1 MKRSKRKKKSSIYA
15 IVERRPP
22 NSVTRSPAARVAHCP
37 THSGSTQSFSPVGH
51 SAVFAG
57 KEKPSCRKRGR
68 ERMPKTNN
76 KKGCQGKRRT
86 ARLPSSSPLPW
97 KSVPFF
103 FFRLLSAQQRRRRA
117 RLLPPPIAFA
127 ECHRRRRL
135 PDAGGGRQQ
144 FSPSFPMVVV
154 ACKCH
159 HPQAHLASP
168 LQLLVEMEARAGQL
182 WILMA
187 FSR

>member
-1 MKRSKRKKKSSIYA
+1 MKRSKREKKSSIYA

-22 NSVTRSPAARVAHCP
+22 SSVTRSPAARVAHCP

-103 FFRLLSAQQRRRRA
+103 FFVFSRRSKGGGVHAFCHRPL
-117 RLLPPPIAFA
+117 LLPSATA
-127 ECHRRRRL
+127 
-135 PDAGGGRQQ
+135 
-144 FSPSFPMVVV
+144 VVV
-154 ACKCH
+154 CQMPEGDDNSSA
-159 HPQAHLASP
+159 PLFRWWWWRASVIILKRTWRLRCNSWLRWRP
-168 LQLLVEMEARAGQL
+168 VLVSCG
-182 WILMA
+182 
-187 FSR
+187 S

>member
-1 MKRSKRKKKSSIYA
+1 MKRSKREKKSSIYA

-22 NSVTRSPAARVAHCP
+22 SSVTRSPAARVAHCP

-103 FFRLLSAQQRRRRA
+103 FFFSSSLGAAKAAACTPFATAHCFCRV
-117 RLLPPPIAFA
+117 PPPSSFA
-127 ECHRRRRL
+127 RCRRGTTTVQPL
-135 PDAGGGRQQ
+135 FSDGGGGVQV
-144 FSPSFPMVVV
+144 SSSSSAPGVSAATP
-154 ACKCH
+154 
-159 HPQAHLASP
+159 
-168 LQLLVEMEARAGQL
+168 G
-182 WILMA
+182 
-187 FSR
+187 